1 MMNKGNL
8 IVQIVLM
15 ECKKC
20 TEKAIMVNTDK
31 MTAEIIEELTFS
43 EEDLTLLAKARK
55 TPISFDEDCP
65 ETTPRRAL
73 KFRRVNAPRNSG

>member
-1 MMNKGNL
+1 
-8 IVQIVLM
+8 
-15 ECKKC
+15 
-20 TEKAIMVNTDK
+20 MVSTDK

-65 ETTPRRAL
+65 ETTPKRAL
-73 KFRRVNAPRNSG
+73 KFRRVNPPRNSG

>member
-1 MMNKGNL
+1 
-8 IVQIVLM
+8 
-15 ECKKC
+15 
-20 TEKAIMVNTDK
+20 MVSTDN

-43 EEDLTLLAKARK
+43 EEDFTLLAKARK

-65 ETTPRRAL
+65 ETTPKRAL